1 MIDRMN
7 SFTAI
12 AGLRSGIVRLF
23 CAVVFV
29 ASFGAT
35 TVEARQAQEISFD
48 QAVAIAMENSV
59 VLKRGA
65 NNVLSQEASVRS
77 AKANFLPNLNASAN
91 GSRRMGLGFD
101 QTTFERTSTATNG
114 FSMGI
119 NTGLNLFNG
128 FRDVATLEQ
137 AEKNLE
143 ALDYDYQRTG
153 QTVVFTVITNFLVVI
168 RAEEDIKIRE
178 DDLDA
183 QTQLLDQ
190 IQEFVDA
197 GSRPISDLYTQQATH
212 AASEAQLLA
221 AENALSNAKTRLI
234 QVLQLDPFGE
244 YSFVS
249 PDPESVSLAVTPY
262 NETNLINS
270 AFENRADLRAEEA
283 NIAAI
288 AQGIRVSKG
297 GYYPTLNFSAGANS
311 NWSSA
316 SRTRIGETPDGT
328 PIFETT
334 PFNDQLSD
342 NRSGS
347 FGLNLSI
354 PLFNRLNVK
363 TGVERQ
369 QISYNNAVLTL
380 ADLRQSVALDVRQA
394 YNNYQ
399 TAVKTLDVTAA
410 GLRSAEQALQVEQ
423 ERYNVGASTLVDLTV
438 SQSRFTQASS
448 QRIQALFD
456 FYFQKRLIEYYQ
468 GTLYPAGDLFE

>member
-1 MIDRMN
+1 MIDRIN
-7 SFTAI
+7 SFTAFT
-12 AGLRSGIVRLF
+12 GLRSAVIRLF
-23 CAVVFV
+23 GVVVF
-29 ASFGAT
+29 AAAFGAT
-35 TVEARQAQEISFD
+35 TAKAQQAQEISFE
-48 QAVAIAMENSV
+48 QAVGIAMDNSV
-59 VLKRGA
+59 VLKRSA
-65 NNVLSQEASVRS
+65 NNVLSQESSVRS
-77 AKANFLPNLNASAN
+77 ARANFLPNLNASAN

-119 NTGLNLFNG
+119 NSGLNLFNG

-153 QTVVFTVITNFLVVI
+153 QTVVFNVITSFLVVI
-168 RAEEDIKIRE
+168 RAEEDIKIRQ
-178 DDLDA
+178 DDLAA
-183 QTQLLDQ
+183 QKQLLDQ
-190 IQEFVDA
+190 IQEFVNA
-197 GSRPISDLYTQQATH
+197 GSRAISDLYTQQATH
-212 AASEAQLLA
+212 ANSEAQLLQS
-221 AENALSNAKTRLI
+221 ENTLSNAKTRLI
-234 QVLQLDPFGE
+234 QILQLDPFGE
-244 YSFVS
+244 YQFVS
-249 PDPESVSLAVTPY
+249 IDPESVDQSVTPY

-283 NIAAI
+283 SIDAL
-288 AQGIRVSKG
+288 AQGIRIAKG
-297 GYYPTLNFSAGANS
+297 GYYPSLNFSAGANS

-316 SRTRIGETPDGT
+316 SRTKIGESDTGA

-334 PFNDQLSD
+334 PFNDQLAD

-369 QISYNNAVLTL
+369 QISYNNAVLNL

-399 TAVKTLDVTAA
+399 TAVKTLDVTQA

-423 ERYNVGASTLVDLTV
+423 ERYNVGAATLVDLTV

-456 FYFQKRLIEYYQ
+456 FYFQQRLIEYYQ
-468 GTLYPAGDLFE
+468 GTLYPASDLFE